1 MCFKS
6 YPQEEKPVPKKLD
19 TSMFAAFQTSDREPE
34 VQLRRAKSEKR
45 VRPRSIGN
53 VDLLRWQDD
62 ASVPS
67 TTSKEKNAREPRPKS
82 IAY

>member
-1 MCFKS
+1 M
-6 YPQEEKPVPKKLD
+6 L
-19 TSMFAAFQTSDREPE
+19 AAFEKSDDEAE

-45 VRPRSIGN
+45 ARPKSIGN

-62 ASVPS
+62 SNLRQPS
-67 TTSKEKNAREPRPKS
+67 SGKSKKEKTGSKARPKS